1 MSEKRPPLDLIARAS
16 ERLVNTTPEDVEAE
30 QKLKQTPAETE
41 ARQSDV
47 GGNTLSTSSLGPQVH
62 QYEAEPD
69 RVEIDL
75 VDLQKQGYVTPNHQR
90 SLIAEEFR
98 IVKRPLLQRAFR
110 VSDKPSTHNHVVMVT
125 SAKPDEGKTFT
136 SINLAMSVASERD
149 LFVLLIDAD
158 IRRAELGERLGV
170 QGRKGLMDVLV
181 EPDLNVSDVM
191 VRTNIP
197 NLSILPAGIP
207 RENATELFA
216 SKSMTDLVDDIAAR
230 YSDRFII
237 FDTPPVLASSEPS
250 VLALHVGQVVMVVH
264 ANLTSRKA
272 IVQSLPLLS
281 GCPNINCVINNLS
294 LAGTDRFGYYSAH
307 G

>member
-1 MSEKRPPLDLIARAS
+1 MSKKRSTLDLIARVS
-16 ERLVNTTPEDVEAE
+16 ERLTENDSAPEEVTSNNES
-30 QKLKQTPAETE
+30 TETE
-41 ARQSDV
+41 VSE
-47 GGNTLSTSSLGPQVH
+47 TPPPPQAMH
-62 QYEAEPD
+62 DGDHE

-98 IVKRPLLQRAFR
+98 IVKRPLLQTAFR
-110 VSDKPSTHNHVVMVT
+110 KSDDPTLHNHVVMVT

-158 IRRAELGERLGV
+158 IRRAELGERMGV

>member
-1 MSEKRPPLDLIARAS
+1 MSKKRSPLDLIARVS
-16 ERLVNTTPEDVEAE
+16 ERLETGRPATVEESASVEA
-30 QKLKQTPAETE
+30 
-41 ARQSDV
+41 SDP
-47 GGNTLSTSSLGPQVH
+47 GPPH
-62 QYEAEPD
+62 PEPD
-69 RVEIDL
+69 SEGFEQDTPDHEQTQFERFDLDL
-75 VDLQKQGYVTPNHQR
+75 VALQKKGFVTPNHQR
-90 SLIAEEFR
+90 SLISEEFR
-98 IVKRPLLQRAFR
+98 IVKRPLLQRAF
-110 VSDKPSTHNHVVMVT
+110 SAPAEPGAHSHVVMVT
-125 SAKPDEGKTFT
+125 SAKPNEGKTFT
-136 SINLAMSVASERD
+136 AINLAMSVASERD

-158 IRRAELGERLGV
+158 IRRADLGKQLGV
-170 QGRKGLMDVLV
+170 KDRKGLMDVLV
-181 EPDLNVSDVM
+181 EPDLHVSEVL

-230 YSDRFII
+230 YPDRFII

-272 IVQSLPLLS
+272 IAQSLPLLS
-281 GCPNINCVINNLS
+281 GCPNIHCVMNNLS
-294 LAGTDRFGYYSAH
+294 LSGSDRFGYYSTY

>member
-1 MSEKRPPLDLIARAS
+1 MSKKRSPLDLISRVS
-16 ERLVNTTPEDVEAE
+16 ERLTEKVQPPGMAKSDAVGPETIKKEADTDTAATD
-30 QKLKQTPAETE
+30 LSTE
-41 ARQSDV
+41 ATQKTDLNES
-47 GGNTLSTSSLGPQVH
+47 GF
-62 QYEAEPD
+62 E
-69 RVEIDL
+69 RVDIDL

-98 IVKRPLLQRAFR
+98 IVKRPLLQTAFR
-110 VSDKPSTHNHVVMVT
+110 KSDDPSIHNHVVMVT

-136 SINLAMSVASERD
+136 AINLAMSVASERD

-181 EPDLNVSDVM
+181 EPGLHVSDVL

-230 YSDRFII
+230 YPDRFII

-281 GCPNINCVINNLS
+281 GCPNINCLINNLS

>member
-1 MSEKRPPLDLIARAS
+1 MPKKKSSLDLISRVS
-16 ERLVNTTPEDVEAE
+16 ERLSNDRLEAS
-30 QKLKQTPAETE
+30 ETKINE
-41 ARQSDV
+41 SESLEVSSQSSDI
-47 GGNTLSTSSLGPQVH
+47 GGSPRHKNEEKPRAASADIERFDL
-62 QYEAEPD
+62 
-69 RVEIDL
+69 DL
-75 VDLQKQGYVTPNHQR
+75 VALQKQGFVTPNHQR

-98 IVKRPLLQRAFR
+98 IVKRPLLQNAFR
-110 VSDKPSTHNHVVMVT
+110 KDTNSVAHNHVVMVT

-149 LFVLLIDAD
+149 LYVLLIDAD
-158 IRRAELGERLGV
+158 IRRAGVGEQLGV
-170 QGRKGLMDVLV
+170 KDRKGLMDVLV
-181 EPDLNVSDVM
+181 EPDLNVSDVL

-230 YSDRFII
+230 YQDRFII

-272 IVQSLPLLS
+272 IAQSLPLLS
-281 GCPNINCVINNLS
+281 GCPNINCIINNLS
-294 LAGTDRFGYYSAH
+294 LAGTDRFGYYSTY